1 MKVIYFE
8 YLLFVK
14 CKVDGREGEGKKRE
28 RERERG
34 NEERKGERQGGEGRK
49 ERRRVVNTQSCNT
62 RRVGST
68 VREV

>member
-28 RERERG
+28 REREREG
-34 NEERKGERQGGEGRK
+34 MRRERGRDR
-49 ERRRVVNTQSCNT
+49 E
-62 RRVGST
+62 
-68 VREV
+68 VREGKREGGK